1 MMTIINI
8 ITIRGKFT
16 IRKVIKLVIKLKV
29 DTQTLNANLQVFERK
44 DHKAFALFQNLFNP
58 SMFIIWDFLILKID
72 FLIDKQVIY
81 LGFLKEFLSIFF

>member
-1 MMTIINI
+1 MMTIIKI
-8 ITIRGKFT
+8 ITISGKFT

-58 SMFIIWDFLILKID
+58 SMFIIWDFLIPKIA
-72 FLIDKQVIY
+72 FLIDKQLFIY
-81 LGFLKEFLSIFF
+81 DFRKKNYLFLD

>member
-1 MMTIINI
+1 MITIIKI

-44 DHKAFALFQNLFNP
+44 DHNAFALFQNLFNP
-58 SMFIIWDFLILKID
+58 SMFIMWDFLILKIVV
-72 FLIDKQVIY
+72 LIDK
-81 LGFLKEFLSIFF
+81 